1 MHSFRLIVFFLCIGI
16 LAHAQ
21 QNAETVGLLQKADD
35 LVSNNPQQ
43 AIKIGEHLL
52 TNAMKLSEKAA
63 ANFLIAESY
72 LSMGNYKDALSF
84 GFQAKSSGDSEIQL
98 KSDLLIS
105 EILRQLKLGSQAA
118 VYLAEAEELAAN
130 TSRNLQHYANGKI
143 FYQKAL
149 VEITA
154 QNPKKAL
161 KLFQKSQSEF
171 KQLKNTDEK
180 SIESN
185 SIAGIGKAYSAM
197 ANYPKATQYL
207 NTALGISRKS
217 PKNLI
222 LETQVL
228 CEISKVNF
236 QQKQHQQAI
245 NCLFAALKPAEN
257 LQHTFFLMEINKQL
271 ALNYLALNNRQ
282 NYSIY
287 NQKFIDF
294 SDTGETLE
302 NEATNTAF
310 NLISKEQENN
320 AATEEQKF
328 AQLFYVASGIFLTIL
343 TIGVLLFFQN
353 KSKKTRYDEIAN
365 YLENSKK
372 KEETVKTLV
381 PKNLIIP
388 AETEQQLLLKLKKF
402 EASTKFTNN
411 EMSLALLSAQMDTN
425 TKYLSEIINRHR
437 NDNFNAYI
445 NKLRIA
451 YIIDKMKSDA
461 AYLNYKISYLAT
473 ESGFSSHSSFAT
485 IFKSI
490 TGIAP
495 TTFIDFLKEEAQSKK
510 DIPNAG

>member
-1 MHSFRLIVFFLCIGI
+1 MHSFRFILLFLCIGI
-16 LAHAQ
+16 FAHAQ
-21 QNAETVGLLQKADD
+21 QNAEIVGLLQKAGE
-35 LVSNNPQQ
+35 LASSNPQQ

-52 TNAMKLSEKAA
+52 TNATKPDEKAA

-84 GFQAKSSGDSEIQL
+84 GFQAKSSGNIEIQL

-105 EILRQLKLGSQAA
+105 GILRHLKLGRQADI
-118 VYLAEAEELAAN
+118 YLAEAEELVSK
-130 TSRNLQHYANGKI
+130 TSGDLQHFANGKI
-143 FYQKAL
+143 FYEKAL
-149 VEITA
+149 VQIAA

-161 KLFQKSQSEF
+161 GIFRKSQSEF
-171 KQLKNTDEK
+171 SKIKNIGEK
-180 SIESN
+180 SFKYK
-185 SIAGIGKAYSAM
+185 AVDGIGKAFSAM
-197 ANYPKATQYL
+197 GNYPKATENL
-207 NTALGISRKS
+207 NTALAFSRKN
-217 PKNLI
+217 PKNGI

-228 CEISKVNF
+228 CDISKMDF
-236 QQKQHQQAI
+236 QQKQHQKAI
-245 NCLFAALKPAEN
+245 NRLYSALKPAEN
-257 LQHTFFLMEINKQL
+257 LQHTFFLMELNKQL
-271 ALNYLALNNRQ
+271 ALNYLALNDRQ
-282 NYSIY
+282 NYNLY
-287 NQKFIDF
+287 NQKFIDL

-320 AATEEQKF
+320 TATEEQHY
-328 AQLFYVASGIFLTIL
+328 AQFFYIACGIFLSIL
-343 TIGVLLFFQN
+343 TIGTLLFFKN
-353 KSKKTRYDEIAN
+353 KSKKTRYDEIAA

-372 KEETVKTLV
+372 VEEPVKITI

-388 AETEQQLLLKLKKF
+388 VETEQLLLLKLKKF
-402 EASTKFTNN
+402 EASTKFINK
-411 EMSLALLSAQMDTN
+411 EMSLAMLSAQMDTN

-437 NDNFNAYI
+437 NDNFNTYI

-461 AYLNYKISYLAT
+461 SYLNYKISYLAT

-495 TTFIDFLKEEAQSKK
+495 TTFIDFLKEEAKSKK
-510 DIPNAG
+510 EMQNAV

>member
-1 MHSFRLIVFFLCIGI
+1 MHSFRFILFFLCIGI
-16 LAHAQ
+16 FAHAQ
-21 QNAETVGLLQKADD
+21 QNAETVGLLQKAGE
-35 LVSNNPQQ
+35 LASNNPQQ

-52 TNAMKLSEKAA
+52 INAQKSNEKAA

-84 GFQAKSSGDSEIQL
+84 GFQAKSSGNSELQL

-105 EILRQLKLGSQAA
+105 GILRQLKLGRQADI
-118 VYLAEAEELAAN
+118 YLAEAEELASK
-130 TSRNLQHYANGKI
+130 TSGDLQHFANGKI
-143 FYQKAL
+143 FYEKAL
-149 VEITA
+149 AQIAA
-154 QNPKKAL
+154 QNPKQAL
-161 KLFQKSQSEF
+161 EIFQKSQSEF
-171 KQLKNTDEK
+171 NQIKNTDGK
-180 SIESN
+180 SFGYKA
-185 SIAGIGKAYSAM
+185 IAGIGKAYSAM
-197 ANYPKATQYL
+197 ANYPKAAEYL
-207 NTALGISRKS
+207 NHALGFSRKN

-228 CEISKVNF
+228 CEISKMDF
-236 QQKQHQQAI
+236 QQKQHHKAI
-245 NCLFAALKPAEN
+245 DCLFTALKPAEN

-271 ALNYLALNNRQ
+271 ALNYLALNDRQ
-282 NYSIY
+282 NYSLY

-294 SDTGETLE
+294 SDTGEMLE

-320 AATEEQKF
+320 TVAEEQKYVQF
-328 AQLFYVASGIFLTIL
+328 LYVAAGIFLAIL
-343 TIGVLLFFQN
+343 TIGTLLFFKN
-353 KSKKTRYDEIAN
+353 KSKKTRYEEIAA

-372 KEETVKTLV
+372 VEEPVKITT

-388 AETEQQLLLKLKKF
+388 VETEQQLLLKLKKF
-402 EASTKFTNN
+402 EASTKFTNK
-411 EMSLALLSAQMDTN
+411 EMSLAMLSAQMDTN

-437 NDNFNAYI
+437 NDNFNTYI

-495 TTFIDFLKEEAQSKK
+495 TTFIDFLKEESKSKK
-510 DIPNAG
+510 DMQNAG